1 MAYSSER
8 VFSSLLFPTAV
19 SCHSR
24 STINVSLTSGGNPS
38 KLKFK
43 PGDHLAV
50 YPRNRQEIVNAIRR
64 RLIRC
69 PEGPVEL
76 QVMRKVT
83 TPLGMS
89 RAQDSQRAR
98 TMILVDFR
106 FLLANTD
113 ALFSKF
119 QPYMNF
125 KVVLAVNFSYIK
137 S

>member
-1 MAYSSER
+1 MTKEPICVHSFR
-8 VFSSLLFPTAV
+8 RMPCFSSPD
-19 SCHSR
+19 SR

-38 KLKFK
+38 KLKFR

-76 QVMRKVT
+76 QVMRQVT
-83 TPLGMS
+83 TPLG
-89 RAQDSQRAR
+89 
-98 TMILVDFR
+98 
-106 FLLANTD
+106 
-113 ALFSKF
+113 
-119 QPYMNF
+119 
-125 KVVLAVNFSYIK
+125 K